1 MTVLYIVGGGAL
13 GSLAR
18 FFLSEGI
25 AALFGAQFPWGTLIV
40 NVSGSFVIGCAAGGG
55 SSAGRWIDTA
65 FTRQFV
71 MAGLCGGYT
80 TFSAFS
86 LQTVNLLQA
95 GETGRASLYIAA
107 SVALCLLATVAG
119 FASATALTR

>member
-1 MTVLYIVGGGAL
+1 MTVLYIACGGAL

-18 FFLSEGI
+18 FFLSEAM
-25 AALFGAQFPWGTLIV
+25 AALFGTQFPWGTLLV

-55 SSAGRWIDTA
+55 SATGRWIDSA

-86 LQTVNLLQA
+86 LQTVSLLQA
-95 GETGRASLYIAA
+95 GEVARAGLYIVA
-107 SVALCLLATVAG
+107 SVALCVLATLAG
-119 FASATALTR
+119 FATATALTR